1 MSYQITSMESNNQR
15 VTARLD
21 VLRNDDTNFDTMIS
35 DLFVGGGVNI
45 PVIEAVFCI
54 VNAHFYLLG
63 FDSGIPFDRV
73 C

>member
-1 MSYQITSMESNNQR
+1 MESNNQR

-21 VLRNDDTNFDTMIS
+21 ALRNDDINFDTMIS

-54 VNAHFYLLG
+54 VGDHFYLIG
-63 FDSGIPFDRV
+63 FDSEIPPDRA